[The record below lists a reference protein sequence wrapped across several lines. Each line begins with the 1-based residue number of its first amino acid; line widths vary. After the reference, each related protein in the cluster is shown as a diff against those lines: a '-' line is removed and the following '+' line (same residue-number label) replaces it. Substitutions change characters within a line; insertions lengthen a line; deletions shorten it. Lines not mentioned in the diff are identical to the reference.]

1 MIRLLAACLWGLV
14 LLSLQAGP
22 AMAGAWPREA
32 GTGFVSLSQW
42 QSGGGGTGYTA
53 LYLEYGLTRRLT
65 LGVDAGRSV
74 AGRGKAVVFLRTP
87 IMRVLGGRV
96 ALELGYGEI
105 SRQPVMRPGL
115 SWGRSLSRP
124 RWQGWVAV
132 DTRLEWGLDSKTL
145 DEKTDFTLGVTLRDP
160 QGKPEDWTF
169 MLQLQTGVVDIG
181 KQLFLLQTEG
191 IEPGASFLRLVPS
204 ITYELRD
211 GMHLEL
217 AFFHALDATGSQGI
231 KLGLWSR
238 F

>member
-1 MIRLLAACLWGLV
+1 M
-14 LLSLQAGP
+14 
-22 AMAGAWPREA
+22 
-32 GTGFVSLSQW
+32 
-42 QSGGGGTGYTA
+42 
-53 LYLEYGLTRRLT
+53 
-65 LGVDAGRSV
+65 
-74 AGRGKAVVFLRTP
+74 
-87 IMRVLGGRV
+87 
-96 ALELGYGEI
+96 
-105 SRQPVMRPGL
+105 
-115 SWGRSLSRP
+115 
-124 RWQGWVAV
+124 